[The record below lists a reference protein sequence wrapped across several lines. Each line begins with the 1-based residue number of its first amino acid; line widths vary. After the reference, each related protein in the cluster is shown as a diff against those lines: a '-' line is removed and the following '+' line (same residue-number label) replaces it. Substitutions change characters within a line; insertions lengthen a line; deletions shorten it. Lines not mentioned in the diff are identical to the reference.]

1 MSLRYLSVCSG
12 IEAASVAW
20 QPLGWQPVAFSEI
33 EPAPCR
39 LLAHHY
45 PDVPNLGD
53 MTKFQEWPSRDE
65 LAIDLLCGG
74 TPCQSFSVAGLRKG
88 LDDPRGN
95 LMLTFGAIAA
105 KYRPKWL
112 VWENVPGVLSSN
124 GGRDFAAFLGLLTGQ
139 QIAAPV
145 GGWKN
150 AGIIPGYQ
158 NAYGVAYR
166 ILDAQYF
173 GVAQRRRR
181 VFVVGHLGDWRR
193 AAAVLFERH
202 SLQGHPAPQRK
213 AGQGF
218 AVDAVPSLTA
228 SGRGTSRTGE
238 SRGNDP
244 VIAVAIRGRDD
255 GATAELGDNVANA
268 LRASQGGGDKPYAL
282 VPDIAMCLNAGGMGQ
297 QDAESET
304 LIAVP
309 EVTHSLRGEG
319 FDASEDGT
327 GRGTPLVPVAY
338 RTAGDGNV
346 YEEGSATAPLT
357 TGTDQ
362 SASIIAFSS
371 KDYGND
377 AQVDLSPTLRS
388 MAHDKSHMNGGGQIA
403 IAFDS
408 RMRGPEPA
416 VGRAERPPQT
426 MIERTGALDSTKP
439 WNVAT
444 NLRVRRLTPL
454 ECERLQGFP
463 DGYTNVAKLSDSA
476 RYKALGNSWAVPC
489 ARWIGERINL
499 VNQIPTEH
507 SEAA

>member
-1 MSLRYLSVCSG
+1 
-12 IEAASVAW
+12 
-20 QPLGWQPVAFSEI
+20 
-33 EPAPCR
+33 
-39 LLAHHY
+39 
-45 PDVPNLGD
+45 
-53 MTKFQEWPSRDE
+53 
-65 LAIDLLCGG
+65 
-74 TPCQSFSVAGLRKG
+74 
-88 LDDPRGN
+88 
-95 LMLTFGAIAA
+95 MLTFGAIAA

-181 VFVVGHLGDWRR
+181 VFVVGHLGDWRC

-244 VIAVAIRGRDD
+244 VIAV
-255 GATAELGDNVANA
+255 
-268 LRASQGGGDKPYAL
+268 
-282 VPDIAMCLNAGGMGQ
+282 
-297 QDAESET
+297 
-304 LIAVP
+304 
-309 EVTHSLRGEG
+309 
-319 FDASEDGT
+319 T
-327 GRGTPLVPVAY
+327 GI
-338 RTAGDGNV
+338 D
-346 YEEGSATAPLT
+346 
-357 TGTDQ
+357 TDQ

-444 NLRVRRLTPL
+444 NLRVRRLTVL
-454 ECERLQGFP
+454 ECERLQNFP

-499 VNQIPTEH
+499 VNQISTEH